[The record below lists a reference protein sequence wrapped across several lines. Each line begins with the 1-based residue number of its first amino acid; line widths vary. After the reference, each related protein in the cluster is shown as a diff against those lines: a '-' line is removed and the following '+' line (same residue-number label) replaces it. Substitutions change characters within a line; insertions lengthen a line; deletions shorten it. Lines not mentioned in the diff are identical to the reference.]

1 MSSTLLP
8 EAVAPQPVASP
19 VTKPHVIPTAGL
31 RASVAMM
38 PLVMLSLGHSMVDL
52 YSSIIA
58 TLQPLLI
65 ERYALSLTQVGII
78 GGVFLFS
85 SAVTQLFFG
94 MLSDRVHSRMFAVLS
109 PGIAGVILSSLLF
122 ASGFPMLL
130 LLAFL
135 GGLAVAAFH
144 PFSTK
149 EASVAGGQR
158 RGLAVAIFV
167 SCGTL
172 GLSAGPAFFSTVIE
186 WAGADSL
193 GLAAIPALVVSVI
206 LFWKLPPPSSAGGK
220 RRGVDF
226 ALLKHYWKPLTFH
239 YVFVVLRSIVQVGL
253 VQFLTVYLYTDR
265 GFTFRETSLALTVC
279 LFSAA
284 AGSFS
289 RRRPGRSHWRTQGHG
304 RFDGWRDSVLG
315 PLRRNDRMGIAGQFV
330 HWGNFPAVNDSC
342 DRCHGAGVDPPPGGN
357 RQRTDDGIRLGR
369 GGHDLCPLDWLDGGP
384 SGTRAGVLGSGL
396 SAAIGIGAFVED
408 HEARA
413 HRCSY
418 LSLTAPELDGA

>member
-284 AGSFS
+284 AGSF
-289 RRRPGRSHWRTQGHG
+289 
-304 RFDGWRDSVLG
+304 LG
-315 PLRRNDRMGIAGQFV
+315 GGLADRI
-330 HWGNFPAVNDSC
+330 
-342 DRCHGAGVDPPPGGN
+342 
-357 RQRTDDGIRLGR
+357 
-369 GGHDLCPLDWLDGGP
+369 GGP
-384 SGTRAGVLGSGL
+384 KVMVVSMAGATPFLALFVATTGWVSLVSLFIGGTFLLLTIPVIVVMAQELIPSQAATVSGL
-396 SAAIGIGAFVED
+396 MMGFAWGVAGMIFVPLIGWTADRVGLEPVFWVLACLPLLGL
-408 HEARA
+408 A
-413 HRCSY
+413 
-418 LSLTAPELDGA
+418 LSLKIMKLEPTAAPI